1 MRGGEEAL
9 VAARGIL
16 QDAGLEGLWE
26 EKLVSGHPARTI
38 VQEAETGDYALI
50 MMGSKGHGLEHII
63 LGSVTSYAVQRV
75 TRPAVSVVYP

>member
-1 MRGGEEAL
+1 VRGGEEAL
-9 VAARGIL
+9 ADARALL

-38 VQEAETGDYALI
+38 VQEAETGDYGLV
-50 MMGSKGHGLEHII
+50 MMGSKGHGLGQIL
-63 LGSVTSYAVQRV
+63 LGSVTSYVVHRL